1 MVIISSNAG
10 HLTGVKNVSG
20 TITLSCIMT
29 RPPLYLIHPHI
40 LTHQSLQ
47 NAAVKL
53 KCSPLL
59 MTCKVLVRSPSN
71 VMIEAHVLLNNESST
86 SFITEHL
93 VQTLRLP
100 RAHQNV
106 HILGIAGS
114 SPQNSPHSV
123 AKFCPSSIH
132 DPSNATDVSTAVVP
146 TVTCDLPACPVSL
159 NHNWSRISNIPL
171 ADPTFGQPGRINIL
185 MFSCKYCGMA
195 GGLVPT
201 ELL

>member
-47 NAAVKL
+47 NATVKL

-71 VMIEAHVLLNNESST
+71 VMIEARVLLNNESST

-106 HILGIAGS
+106 HVLGIAGS
-114 SPQNSPHSV
+114 SPQTLHTLL
-123 AKFCPSSIH
+123 PSFAPLLFMIQVMPLMSAQQLCLLLLVICLLVQF
-132 DPSNATDVSTAVVP
+132 PLIRIGAVF
-146 TVTCDLPACPVSL
+146 L
-159 NHNWSRISNIPL
+159 
-171 ADPTFGQPGRINIL
+171 TFL
-185 MFSCKYCGMA
+185 
-195 GGLVPT
+195 
-201 ELL
+201 